1 MYEEGEKM
9 NFKWVKN
16 EIATPTV
23 TIYESNL
30 TLNKIACENFAESR
44 FILLGYDEEV
54 NQIAIKP
61 ISKED
66 IDLGLYP
73 PSQLHKISI
82 GKSYGRISNKTFIK
96 SIAEKYNLDFSA
108 QNGVKYDATFDEK
121 NQMLVVQ
128 L

>member
-1 MYEEGEKM
+1 M

-30 TLNKIACENFAESR
+30 TLNKVACEYFNDIR
-44 FILLGYDEEV
+44 YILLGIDDKLH
-54 NQIAIKP
+54 QIAIKP
-61 ISKED
+61 VSKEE

-73 PSQLHKISI
+73 SSQLHKISI
-82 GKSYGRISNKTFIK
+82 GKSYGRISNKAFIK
-96 SIAEKYNLDFSA
+96 SLSTTYGIDFA
-108 QNGVKYDATFDEK
+108 KQNGVKYDATFDEK
-121 NQMLVVQ
+121 NKLLIIQ

>member
-1 MYEEGEKM
+1 M

-30 TLNKIACENFAESR
+30 TLNKVACENFSDIR
-44 FILLGYDEEV
+44 FVLLGIDDQL

-61 ISKED
+61 ISKEE
-66 IDLGLYP
+66 IDLGIYP
-73 PSQLHKISI
+73 SSQLHKISI

-96 SIAEKYNLDFSA
+96 SIAVKYNIDFST
-108 QNGVKYDATFDEK
+108 QNGIKYDAYFDDK
-121 NQMLVVQ
+121 NKILVVQ

>member
-1 MYEEGEKM
+1 M
-9 NFKWVKN
+9 NFTWIKN

-30 TLNKIACENFAESR
+30 TLNKVACEHFNDIR
-44 FILLGYDEEV
+44 FVLLGIDENT

-61 ISKED
+61 INKES
-66 IDLGLYP
+66 IDLGLYSA
-73 PSQLHKISI
+73 SQLHKISI

-96 SIAEKYNLDFSA
+96 GLSAKYQLDFTS
-108 QNGVKYDATFDEK
+108 QNGVKYDAFYNDKE
-121 NQMLVVQ
+121 NILVIQ